1 MSTLGT
7 DEAQLVRRAQQ
18 GDRDAFSEL
27 YHLYHPKIYRYIYF
41 RVGSEAVA
49 EDLAGDVF
57 VRMVSHI
64 DRFTY
69 RGRPFLAWLYTIAR
83 NLMTDYYRR
92 EGRATHLPLDERL
105 VASDVDPDNNAPYL
119 IRKEQ
124 LSEAMGSLTESQRQ
138 VILLKFFEG
147 MDNAD
152 IAELLDKTVG
162 AVKALQH
169 RALSSLSRFFTNRDA
184 SVTE

>member
-1 MSTLGT
+1 MGT
-7 DEAQLVRRAQQ
+7 EEAQLVRRAQN
-18 GDRDAFSEL
+18 GDRDAFTEL
-27 YHLYHPKIYRYIYF
+27 YHLFQPKIYRYIYF

-49 EDLAGDVF
+49 EDLTGDVF

-64 DRFTY
+64 DGFKY

-83 NLMTDYYRR
+83 NLITDHYRR
-92 EGRATHLPLDERL
+92 EGRATYLPLDERL
-105 VASDVDPDNNAPYL
+105 VASDIDPENSASYL

-124 LSEAMGSLTESQRQ
+124 LSEAMNTLTEGQRQ
-138 VILLKFFEG
+138 VIWLKFFEG

-152 IAELLDKTVG
+152 IAEVLDKTVG

-184 SVTE
+184 SLTD